1 MEGKTTIQL
10 PLDLTNQVALKRFL
24 LELINYVDMATGLK
38 GNAKVST
45 EPWVINNLAG
55 YTTNVAL
62 NTTLEAYGTKDY
74 ITSQLLPYATDSD
87 INNALLPYATQS
99 YVISAL
105 VGYATESYVTSAL
118 VGYATESWVSTNYT
132 YNPEQTTEALL
143 SQTIS
148 TTYVQSEVQAI
159 STKVDNILGKLAL
172 ANIIA

>member
-45 EPWVINNLAG
+45 EPWVTGALAGYVTTSSLTTLLTGYVTDSSLSTTLDG
-55 YTTNVAL
+55 YTTNISL
-62 NTTLEAYGTKDY
+62 STTL
-74 ITSQLLPYATDSD
+74 SS
-87 INNALLPYATQS
+87 YATQ
-99 YVISAL
+99 
-105 VGYATESYVTSAL
+105 SYVTSAL

-132 YNPEQTTEALL
+132 NNPEQATEALL

-148 TTYVQSEVQAI
+148 LLYSQSEVQAI
-159 STKVDNILGKLAL
+159 STKVDNIISKLAL